1 MRGQPGKDPVPI
13 VQEAGWDPGPVWT
26 GAENLAPTG
35 IFFFYERF
43 TLFYHLNKHNPIN
56 NRFHQ
61 PISHL
66 QKTASQYTSDSAQR
80 SYKHVLC
87 VKKSQTT
94 SASSPQLGSIET
106 MVSLTSRIHSIPGPS
121 SPYPVAIPTELSDP
135 PRYTTHVMD

>member
-1 MRGQPGKDPVPI
+1 MYRRLGGPQGRSVQVRKISPPPG
-13 VQEAGWDPGPVWT
+13 
-26 GAENLAPTG
+26 
-35 IFFFYERF
+35 FFFLTKYF
-43 TLFYHLNKHNPIN
+43 ILSFKQHNPIN